1 MKEELKGELPDKSSM
16 LQVGVITSP
25 HGVHGEVK
33 VFPTTDDNQRFKKLG
48 ACFIDTG
55 KKLLPVEKTGCK
67 FFKNMVIL
75 KFRSYDNMNDVEGF
89 RQCPILVTRE
99 QAVPLEEDEY
109 FIADLIDSVVVTED
123 GSELGILDD
132 VLTTNANDVYVVKKA
147 DKKEL
152 LIPVIKQ
159 CVKKIDVENK
169 RITVQLM
176 EGMDS

>member
-1 MKEELKGELPDKSSM
+1 M
-16 LQVGVITSP
+16 
-25 HGVHGEVK
+25 
-33 VFPTTDDNQRFKKLG
+33 
-48 ACFIDTG
+48 
-55 KKLLPVEKTGCK
+55 
-67 FFKNMVIL
+67 
-75 KFRSYDNMNDVEGF
+75 
-89 RQCPILVTRE
+89 
-99 QAVPLEEDEY
+99 PLEEDEY